1 MTRQGGM
8 IIDEASYDEVWTRLL
23 GTRMRR
29 TVEVGLLESYFRGRI
44 SKTQC
49 LIC

>member
-1 MTRQGGM
+1 M
-8 IIDEASYDEVWTRLL
+8 DEARYDEVCSRIV

-29 TVEVGLLESYFRGRI
+29 PVEVGLLEKYFRDRI
-44 SKTQC
+44 NKTQC